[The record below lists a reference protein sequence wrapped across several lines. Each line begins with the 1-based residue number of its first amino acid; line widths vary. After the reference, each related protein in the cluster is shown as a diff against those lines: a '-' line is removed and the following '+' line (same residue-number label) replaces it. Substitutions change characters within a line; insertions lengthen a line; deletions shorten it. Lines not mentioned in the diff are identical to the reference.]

1 MTLRPIT
8 ASRFPVCLLLL
19 LCLLSAVGQPQS
31 IPVTSGPVLPLYRAL
46 RNVGLDSQRVFAIRE
61 AALATQA
68 DLVVLG
74 RGVRHEAFGRLLS
87 KSYEIIRQSPCPV
100 LSL

>member
-1 MTLRPIT
+1 
-8 ASRFPVCLLLL
+8 
-19 LCLLSAVGQPQS
+19 
-31 IPVTSGPVLPLYRAL
+31 
-46 RNVGLDSQRVFAIRE
+46 
-61 AALATQA
+61 
-68 DLVVLG
+68 VVLG

>member
-1 MTLRPIT
+1 VLVPYG
-8 ASRFPVCLLLL
+8 
-19 LCLLSAVGQPQS
+19 AVAQ
-31 IPVTSGPVLPLYRAL
+31 
-46 RNVGLDSQRVFAIRE
+46 AIRE